1 MGSVIADRLVN
12 ENSFNFHFSS
22 VFFISLFFLKHLGLT
37 GYRRFSVDMESEHKE
52 VSRFVEEWFQ
62 SSQTVSITIF
72 AKKIPKENVSVE
84 FTEKRVCLTIKFD
97 EGEDYKY
104 EKELFATIVPEKCKM
119 RVTAYKIE
127 VVLMKEFGGDWD
139 DLEPVGTSAKSFE
152 VEEVKDAVHSYPT
165 SSKKHLDWDEV
176 DKKAKEEEEK
186 ETPQG
191 DAAMM
196 KLLRD
201 IYSKADVDTRR
212 AMEKSFTE
220 SGGTVLSTNW
230 GEVSKK
236 KVEVQPPDGMIPKKW
251 E

>member
-1 MGSVIADRLVN
+1 
-12 ENSFNFHFSS
+12 
-22 VFFISLFFLKHLGLT
+22 
-37 GYRRFSVDMESEHKE
+37 MESKE
-52 VSRFVEEWFQ
+52 KKVSKFVEEWFQ
-62 SSQTVSITIF
+62 TSETITITIF
-72 AKKIPKENVSVE
+72 AKKVPKENVSVD
-84 FTEKRVCLTIKFD
+84 FTGENVSLAIKFE

-104 EKELFATIVPEKCKM
+104 EKNLFATIVPEKCKL

-127 VVLMKEFGGDWD
+127 VVLVKELSSDWD
-139 DLEPVGTSAKSFE
+139 ALEPDETGAKSFE
-152 VEEVKDAVHSYPT
+152 VEEVKDSIHSYPS
-165 SSKKHLDWDEV
+165 SSKKHFDWDEV
-176 DKKAKEEEEK
+176 DKKAKDEEEK

-201 IYSKADVDTRR
+201 IYSKADIDTRM

-230 GEVSKK
+230 GEVSQK
-236 KVEVQPPDGMIPKKW
+236 KVDIQAPDGMLAKKW